1 MLNIVTWRLFFTK
14 KFAYIVIWRYLC
26 INQSSTMQ
34 IYIIDLDLQNIF
46 NQKVTNMEEKNLN
59 EAQVAEQT
67 TSQDENKNMSEV
79 DALKAEIKKLN
90 ETIDY
95 LRTSNSREYRKV
107 DILKGALKMLKDK
120 YSVSDSDYY
129 GALICGGDGEL
140 DIDDIL
146 YQLSK

>member
-1 MLNIVTWRLFFTK
+1 
-14 KFAYIVIWRYLC
+14 
-26 INQSSTMQ
+26 
-34 IYIIDLDLQNIF
+34 
-46 NQKVTNMEEKNLN
+46 MEEKKMN
-59 EAQVAEQT
+59 EAQVEQT
-67 TSQDENKNMSEV
+67 APQQDENMNMSDV

-95 LRTSNSREYRKV
+95 LRTSSSREYRKV

-120 YSVSDSDYY
+120 YSVTDSDYY
-129 GALICGGDGEL
+129 GALICGGNGDL

>member
-1 MLNIVTWRLFFTK
+1 
-14 KFAYIVIWRYLC
+14 
-26 INQSSTMQ
+26 
-34 IYIIDLDLQNIF
+34 
-46 NQKVTNMEEKNLN
+46 MEEKNLN

-67 TSQDENKNMSEV
+67 TSQQDENKNMSDV

-95 LRTSNSREYRKV
+95 LRTSNNREYRKV

-120 YSVSDSDYY
+120 YSVSDMDYY
-129 GALICGGDGEL
+129 CALICGGAVEI
-140 DIDDIL
+140 DIDNIL

>member
-1 MLNIVTWRLFFTK
+1 
-14 KFAYIVIWRYLC
+14 
-26 INQSSTMQ
+26 
-34 IYIIDLDLQNIF
+34 
-46 NQKVTNMEEKNLN
+46 MEEKNLK
-59 EAQVAEQT
+59 EGQVAEQT
-67 TSQDENKNMSEV
+67 TSQQDENKNMSEV

-120 YSVSDSDYY
+120 YSVTDSDYY
-129 GALICGGDGEL
+129 GALLCGGDGEI
-140 DIDDIL
+140 DIDKIL